1 MDDHWLVP
9 GSSAVTVDRSRLQGE
24 PRAGDTRYTV
34 ALNGSL
40 RSEWVA
46 VWREVLG
53 ASAVLRR
60 FEIDPFAAV
69 IHFTCRN
76 VDGTAMV
83 FDALERLEA
92 AVKRVNQIVS
102 VRSAA
107 APHVIAAPTA
117 LRAR

>member
-1 MDDHWLVP
+1 MDDHWLIP
-9 GSSAVTVDRSRLQGE
+9 GSSEVTVDLSRLQGE

-40 RSEWVA
+40 RSEWVV
-46 VWREVLG
+46 VWREVLN

-69 IHFTCRN
+69 VHFTCRN

-92 AVKRVNQIVS
+92 TVKRVNEVVS

-107 APHVIAAPTA
+107 AHRVIAAPTA